1 MDMAP
6 CVFFRVECHS
16 RGFRFPDRLGR
27 MASGGVDG
35 GTVPG
40 TRDLRGASRR
50 PGGRGAFG
58 RLSRAALPVRV
69 MPACPALPQ

>member
-1 MDMAP
+1 
-6 CVFFRVECHS
+6 
-16 RGFRFPDRLGR
+16 